1 MYISKS
7 FIPILKNNPSE
18 AKIKSHQLM
27 LRVGMIK
34 QSLAG
39 IYSWLP
45 LGFKVMKKIEQ
56 IVREEQNKIGA
67 QEILMPTI
75 QPSDIWKESGRY
87 DDYGDEMLR
96 IKDRQGREMLYGP
109 TNEEL
114 VTDIF
119 RSSVKSYKS
128 LPQLL
133 YHIQWKFR
141 DEVRPR
147 FGIMRGREFY
157 MKDAYSFD
165 VNDEDAA
172 FSYNKFFFSY
182 LKTFKRLEL
191 SAIPM
196 AADTGPIGGNLSH
209 EFIILADTGESKIF
223 TDKRVFDLDSE
234 GSVMDRQSLQDLR
247 KKYEQY
253 YAVADEKFNKDEFE
267 EKVSEENRLITKGIE
282 VGHIF
287 YFGDKYSKAL
297 NAAVDL
303 PGGKKDFVKMGSYG
317 IGVSRLV
324 GAIIEAKYD
333 EKDEIMKWPF
343 SVAPYELAIIPMINK
358 NDTSALD
365 KANKLFKHFESKN
378 IDTIIDDMDENLS
391 SKIKK
396 FNLIGVPYQIILG
409 KKSDGDL
416 LEFKEI
422 GKDPKSLTID
432 QITQILTEQKITTI
446 IVTHDSY
453 EAFYLGT
460 KCGIILDE
468 QLKQFDDPYNVYH
481 FPNSVEV
488 VNFLNRGIL
497 IPAKVTGENSLESVD
512 LGTITGDFIKHY
524 PKGSEVQL
532 LLQPEDLEHDD
543 QSNLK
548 LEVVDR
554 KFRGTN
560 FIYTLKTMSNKLI
573 PVFVHSHHIHQHQV
587 DEKFGIKRPIN
598 IDHIVCF

>member
-1 MYISKS
+1 MYLSKS

-34 QSLAG
+34 QSSSG

-87 DDYGDEMLR
+87 DDYGEEMLR
-96 IKDRQGREMLYGP
+96 IKDRQNREMLYGP

-119 RSSVKSYKS
+119 RSSIKSYKS

-147 FGIMRGREFY
+147 FGIMRCREFY

-165 VNDEDAA
+165 VNEEDAI

-223 TDKRVFDLDSE
+223 TDKRIFDLENDSFAI
-234 GSVMDRQSLQDLR
+234 DDKRSLEDLR
-247 KKYEQY
+247 KKYDQY
-253 YAVADEKFNKDEFE
+253 YAVADEKFDEGIFE
-267 EKVSEENRLITKGIE
+267 KKVLEENRLTTKGIE

-297 NAAVDL
+297 NASVDL

-333 EKDEIMKWPF
+333 DKNEIMKWPL
-343 SVAPYELAIIPMINK
+343 SVAPYECAIIPMLKKNQSLNINLIK
-358 NDTSALD
+358 SNQAYKYLT
-365 KANKLFKHFESKN
+365 SKN
-378 IDTIIDDMDENLS
+378 IDTIIDDTDENIS

-396 FNLIGVPYQIILG
+396 FNLIGIPFQIIIG
-409 KKSDGDL
+409 NNSDGPL
-416 LEFKEI
+416 FEFREV
-422 GKDPKSLTID
+422 GKDSQIIGIEEIANKIIKIKS
-432 QITQILTEQKITTI
+432 
-446 IVTHDSY
+446 
-453 EAFYLGT
+453 
-460 KCGIILDE
+460 
-468 QLKQFDDPYNVYH
+468 N
-481 FPNSVEV
+481 
-488 VNFLNRGIL
+488 
-497 IPAKVTGENSLESVD
+497 
-512 LGTITGDFIKHY
+512 
-524 PKGSEVQL
+524 
-532 LLQPEDLEHDD
+532 
-543 QSNLK
+543 
-548 LEVVDR
+548 
-554 KFRGTN
+554 
-560 FIYTLKTMSNKLI
+560 
-573 PVFVHSHHIHQHQV
+573 
-587 DEKFGIKRPIN
+587 
-598 IDHIVCF
+598 

>member
-1 MYISKS
+1 MYISQS

-34 QSLAG
+34 QSSTG

-45 LGFKVMKKIEQ
+45 LGFKVMKKIEK

-75 QPSDIWKESGRY
+75 QSSEIWKESGRY
-87 DDYGDEMLR
+87 DDYGEEMLR

-119 RSSVKSYKS
+119 RSSIKSYKS

-147 FGIMRGREFY
+147 FGIMRCREFY

-165 VNDEDAA
+165 INDEAA
-172 FSYNKFFFSY
+172 FYSYNKFFLSY
-182 LKTFKRLEL
+182 LKTFKRLDL
-191 SAIPM
+191 IAIPM

-209 EFIILADTGESKIF
+209 EFIILADTGESKIY
-223 TDKRVFDLDSE
+223 TDKRIFELNSE
-234 GSVMDRQSLQDLR
+234 DAILEKNSLEGLR
-247 KKYEQY
+247 KKYEQF
-253 YAVADEKFNKDEFE
+253 YAVTDEKFNKNDFE
-267 EKVSEENRLITKGIE
+267 KNVSKENQLITKGIE

-287 YFGDKYSKAL
+287 YFGDKYSKPL
-297 NAAVDL
+297 NASVDL
-303 PGGKKDFVKMGSYG
+303 PGGKKDFIKMGSYG

-333 EKDEIMKWPF
+333 DKEEVMKWPL

-358 NDTSALD
+358 NDNSVLD
-365 KANKLFKHFESKN
+365 KANNLFKHFSKNN
-378 IDTIIDDMDENLS
+378 IDTIIDDTEENLS

-409 KKSDGDL
+409 KKSNGDL

-422 GKDPKSLTID
+422 GKE
-432 QITQILTEQKITTI
+432 TQNISIEKIAMIINKQK
-446 IVTHDSY
+446 
-453 EAFYLGT
+453 
-460 KCGIILDE
+460 
-468 QLKQFDDPYNVYH
+468 
-481 FPNSVEV
+481 
-488 VNFLNRGIL
+488 
-497 IPAKVTGENSLESVD
+497 
-512 LGTITGDFIKHY
+512 
-524 PKGSEVQL
+524 
-532 LLQPEDLEHDD
+532 
-543 QSNLK
+543 
-548 LEVVDR
+548 
-554 KFRGTN
+554 
-560 FIYTLKTMSNKLI
+560 
-573 PVFVHSHHIHQHQV
+573 
-587 DEKFGIKRPIN
+587 EKI
-598 IDHIVCF
+598 

>member
-27 LRVGMIK
+27 LRIGMIK
-34 QSLAG
+34 QSSAG

-75 QPSDIWKESGRY
+75 QSSEIWKESGRY

-96 IKDRQGREMLYGP
+96 IKDRQDREMLYGP

-119 RSSVKSYKS
+119 RSSIKSYKS

-147 FGIMRGREFY
+147 FGIMRCREFY

-165 VNDEDAA
+165 VSDNDAV
-172 FSYNKFFFSY
+172 FSYNKFFLSY

-191 SAIPM
+191 TAIPM

-223 TDKRVFDLDSE
+223 TDKRIFDLDSD
-234 GSVMDRQSLQDLR
+234 GSEIEKKSLDDLR
-247 KKYEQY
+247 KKYEQFY
-253 YAVADEKFNKDEFE
+253 SVTDEKFNKEIFE
-267 EKVSEENRLITKGIE
+267 KEVAEENRLITKGIE

-287 YFGDKYSKAL
+287 YFGDKYSKSL

-333 EKDEIMKWPF
+333 DKEEIMKWPF

-358 NDTSALD
+358 NDKSALD
-365 KANKLFKHFESKN
+365 KATVLLEHFISKN
-378 IDTIIDDMDENLS
+378 IDTIIDDTDENLS

-396 FNLIGVPYQIILG
+396 FNLIGIPYQIIIG
-409 KKSDGDL
+409 KKSEANL
-416 LEFKEI
+416 YEFKEI
-422 GKDPKSLTID
+422 GKETQNLSLD
-432 QITQILTEQKITTI
+432 QITKILTK
-446 IVTHDSY
+446 
-453 EAFYLGT
+453 
-460 KCGIILDE
+460 
-468 QLKQFDDPYNVYH
+468 LKVKN
-481 FPNSVEV
+481 
-488 VNFLNRGIL
+488 
-497 IPAKVTGENSLESVD
+497 
-512 LGTITGDFIKHY
+512 
-524 PKGSEVQL
+524 
-532 LLQPEDLEHDD
+532 
-543 QSNLK
+543 
-548 LEVVDR
+548 
-554 KFRGTN
+554 
-560 FIYTLKTMSNKLI
+560 
-573 PVFVHSHHIHQHQV
+573 
-587 DEKFGIKRPIN
+587 
-598 IDHIVCF
+598 